1 MLPLGFV
8 ALEGTVSSGK
18 NSQCKC
24 KEVGARSHR
33 KGRADRS
40 APLEGKKSTE
50 MHTESVDGSTPGRQG
65 QCLLYKGSVFPAGD
79 TQVSGTTAVLGGA
92 AESCGNGGSNV
103 NGSSNVERGNKE
115 RSDLETE
122 AREEKEDTQ

>member
-8 ALEGTVSSGK
+8 ALEGMLSSGM

-24 KEVGARSHR
+24 KEVGVRSHR
-33 KGRADRS
+33 KGRADRR
-40 APLEGKKSTE
+40 APLEGTKSTE
-50 MHTESVDGSTPGRQG
+50 MHRVCSGSTPGRQG

-92 AESCGNGGSNV
+92 AESCGNGV
-103 NGSSNVERGNKE
+103 SNVEKGNKE